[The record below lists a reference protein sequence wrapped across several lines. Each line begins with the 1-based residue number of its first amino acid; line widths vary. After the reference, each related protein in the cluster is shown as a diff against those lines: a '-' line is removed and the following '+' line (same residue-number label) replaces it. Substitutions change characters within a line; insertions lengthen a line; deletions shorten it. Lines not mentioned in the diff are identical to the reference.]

1 LAVRPTGK
9 AFWATVGGGGLT
21 GVGRK
26 AMLFFAVMICV
37 GAPSEGVPVCF
48 SETPMIE
55 RKIELSFAHRVLF
68 TRGAFEGSN
77 ETLRELFEAGRADDK
92 DQKVLVL
99 ADEGLQ
105 AKRAGLKEEVKAYF
119 ETMPEGGRMVGEV
132 TGVPGA
138 EGCKNDWK
146 LVRDLWEAIDR
157 HELCRH
163 SYVVAIGGGA
173 FLDLAGFAASTAHRG
188 IRLVRMPTTTLSQAD
203 GGVGVKN
210 GVNYFGKK
218 NWVGTF
224 SVPFA
229 VVNDLDFLM
238 TLPVSE
244 RRAGIIE
251 AIKVALIRDRL
262 FFEAIEHR
270 AEALAVLEEDALE
283 VVVRRS
289 AELHVD
295 HIATCGDPFELGSAR
310 PLDFGHWV
318 AHKLEQLSDF
328 ALGHG
333 QAVAIGMAV
342 DLIYSARIGLLERE
356 TAERILGLMER
367 VGFELWSDF
376 LLAPT
381 EGRSQLAVLRGLEEF
396 REHLGG
402 ELTIT
407 LVPEVGQKLEVHEME
422 EAEILGALE
431 ELAARV
437 RGGRGEGAVVGA

>member
-1 LAVRPTGK
+1 
-9 AFWATVGGGGLT
+9 
-21 GVGRK
+21 
-26 AMLFFAVMICV
+26 
-37 GAPSEGVPVCF
+37 
-48 SETPMIE
+48 MIE
-55 RKIELSFAHRVLF
+55 RKIELNYAHRVLF
-68 TRGAFEGSN
+68 TRDAFAASN
-77 ETLRELFEAGRADDK
+77 TMLRDLFAAGRADDK
-92 DQKVLVL
+92 DQKVLVFI
-99 ADEGLQ
+99 DEGLLG
-105 AKRAGLKEEVKAYF
+105 ARPELKGEVEAYF
-119 ETMPEGGRMVGEV
+119 SDLPEGVRLAGEAIAM
-132 TGVPGA
+132 PGA
-138 EGCKNDWK
+138 EGCKNDWI
-146 LVRDLWEAIDR
+146 LVRDLWEAIDG

-173 FLDLAGFAASTAHRG
+173 FLDLVGFAAATAHRG
-188 IRLVRMPTTTLSQAD
+188 VRLLRMPTTTLSQGD

-229 VVNDLDFLM
+229 VVNDLDFLES
-238 TLPVSE
+238 LPARD

-262 FFEAIEHR
+262 FFEAIETR
-270 AEALAVLEEDALE
+270 AAALADLEREALE
-283 VVVRRS
+283 VVVKRS

-333 QAVAIGMAV
+333 EAVAIGMAV
-342 DLIYSARIGLLERE
+342 DLVYSARIGLLERGV
-356 TAERILGLMER
+356 AERVLALMEG
-367 VGFELWSDF
+367 VGFELWSDY
-376 LLAPT
+376 LLAKAD
-381 EGRSQLAVLRGLEEF
+381 GGDGQLAVLRGLEEF

-407 LVPEVGQKLEVHEME
+407 LVPELGQKVEVHEME
-422 EAEILGALE
+422 QAEILGALE
-431 ELAARV
+431 ELAERA
-437 RGGRGEGAVVGA
+437 GRTERFVVGD